1 MFHAPKLALASLV
14 LCLFAEEVSAALIL
28 LGDNDA
34 HIALGSQF
42 NAVGSVQRTTAAGQV
57 EFGLSASLI
66 RSDWAISSKHGFLE
80 NDSDPNSL
88 YTNLK
93 VSFDAN
99 YLTATTRYNVAQVFL
114 HPTKDMALMR
124 FEVPVQNITPFDLFT
139 GTVVNG
145 MEGFTVGFG
154 NLQYVNDPNVTFT
167 GDRRGGFDVVD
178 GVNLFEPENFKTT
191 FNRTINSNYRPLEMG
206 GRNGDSGGAF
216 ILANS
221 GSPTNLLAGIIDSA
235 TLTNGFNS
243 LTFYTRID
251 NEWINSTITSV
262 PEPGSVA
269 LLAASSSLLLWR
281 RLRRKAA

>member
-1 MFHAPKLALASLV
+1 MFHAPKLALASLI
-14 LCLFAEEVSAALIL
+14 LYLFAEEVSAGLIL
-28 LGDNDA
+28 LGDDDA
-34 HIALGSQF
+34 HIAVGSQF

-66 RSDWAISSKHGFLE
+66 RSDWAVSSKHGFLE
-80 NDSDPNSL
+80 NDNDPNSL

-139 GTVVNG
+139 GTVVNE

-154 NLQYVNDPNVTFT
+154 LLQYVNDPNVTFT
-167 GDRRGGFDVVD
+167 GDRRAGFDVVN
-178 GVNLFEPENFKTT
+178 GVNLFEPENFRTAI
-191 FNRTINSNYRPLEMG
+191 NRNFLSDYRPLEMG
-206 GRNGDSGGAF
+206 IRPGDSGGAF

-221 GSPTNLLAGIIDSA
+221 GSSTNFLAGINDSY
-235 TLTNGFNS
+235 TLTNGFGS
-243 LTFYTRID
+243 SSYYTRID
-251 NEWINSTITSV
+251 NDWINSTITSV
-262 PEPGSVA
+262 PEPGSMA